1 MGLGSNELTAHPYI
15 ERTRKEIVMEN
26 EKVKVVSKGLSLSSI
41 LTIIFVI
48 AKLFGVINWSWWLV
62 LLPSLISLGLWVLII
77 VVVLIIVIIGAS
89 LE

>member
-1 MGLGSNELTAHPYI
+1 MSNE
-15 ERTRKEIVMEN
+15 KQ
-26 EKVKVVSKGLSLSSI
+26 VKVVSKGLSLSSI

-62 LLPSLISLGLWVLII
+62 LLPSIISVGLWVLLIVVVFII
-77 VVVLIIVIIGAS
+77 VVIGAS

>member
-1 MGLGSNELTAHPYI
+1 
-15 ERTRKEIVMEN
+15 MEN
-26 EKVKVVSKGLSLSSI
+26 EKQVKVVSKGLSLSSI

-62 LLPSLISLGLWVLII
+62 LLPSIISVGLWVLLI
-77 VVVLIIVIIGAS
+77 VVVFILIVIGAS

>member
-1 MGLGSNELTAHPYI
+1 
-15 ERTRKEIVMEN
+15 MEQ

-62 LLPSLISLGLWVLII
+62 LLPSLISVGLWVLMI

-89 LE
+89 LD